1 MADSNDVTRRE
12 ASGFRA
18 ETETGSATAYIG
30 AARTSSANEPH
41 RSMGANV
48 AYGLLNPIPFGFF
61 VAALIFDVVY
71 VRSGVMLWDK
81 SAAWLIAIGLLFAVV
96 PRLINLVQV
105 WITSRRY
112 VLASD
117 KLDFWLNLLA
127 IAAAIFNS
135 LVHSRDAYAVVPAG
149 LWLSACT
156 VILLCIANVVV
167 AVQGAISTRGLYA

>member
-1 MADSNDVTRRE
+1 MNAATLPPRSAAADAV
-12 ASGFRA
+12 
-18 ETETGSATAYIG
+18 
-30 AARTSSANEPH
+30 
-41 RSMGANV
+41 
-48 AYGLLNPIPFGFF
+48 YGLLNPIPFGFF
-61 VAALIFDVVY
+61 VAGLVFDAVY
-71 VRSGVMLWDK
+71 ARTGEMLWDK

-105 WITSRRY
+105 WITSRR
-112 VLASD
+112 VALASD
-117 KLDFWLNLLA
+117 KLDFWLNVLA

-167 AVQGAISTRGLYA
+167 AAQGARSARGLYA